1 MTAQKPPISYQVKKI
16 VVETSLLALAAA
28 FEIVSKHAPEMKAE
42 LADWEDSR
50 IFSLGVLPNGPA
62 ISLQKKGSEIHYLGK
77 GYHNPQLKILF
88 KNLDSAIL
96 PFTGQIGSH
105 IAFVQRRAI
114 LQGNVGEAM
123 QISRAMAIVQSYLM
137 PGLVFDKIFKRPPK
151 LTPAQLFLKARVM
164 AMLGPSIFMKVWK

>member
-1 MTAQKPPISYQVKKI
+1 MTAPKPPMSYQVKKT
-16 VVETSLLALAAA
+16 VVETSLQALAAA
-28 FEIVSKHAPEMKAE
+28 FEIVSQSAPEMKAE
-42 LADWEDSR
+42 LADWEDGR
-50 IFSLGVLPNGPA
+50 VFSLGVLPNGPA
-62 ISLQKKGSEIHYLGK
+62 VSLQKKGSEIRYLGK

-114 LQGNVGEAM
+114 LHGNVGEAM

-137 PGLVFDKIFKRPPK
+137 PGLVFSKIFKRPPK

-164 AMLGPSIFMKVWK
+164 VTLGLGIIKNMGK

>member
-1 MTAQKPPISYQVKKI
+1 MTAQKPPMSYQVKKM
-16 VVETSLLALAAA
+16 VVETSLQALAAA
-28 FEIVSKHAPEMKAE
+28 FEIVSQHAPEMKAE
-42 LADWEDSR
+42 LADWEEGR
-50 IFSLGVLPNGPA
+50 VLSLGVLPNGPA

-77 GYHNPQLKILF
+77 GYLNPKLKVLF

-114 LQGNVGEAM
+114 LHGNVGEAM

-137 PGLVFDKIFKRPPK
+137 PGLVFNKIFKRPPK

-164 AMLGPSIFMKVWK
+164 ATLGFGIIKNIRK

>member
-1 MTAQKPPISYQVKKI
+1 MTAQKLPVSYQAKKA

-28 FEIVSKHAPEMKAE
+28 FESVSQHAPEMKAE
-42 LADWEDSR
+42 LADWEDGR

-77 GYHNPQLKILF
+77 GYQNPTLKILF
-88 KNLDSAIL
+88 KNLDAAIL

-114 LQGNVGEAM
+114 LHGNVGEAM

-137 PGLVFDKIFKRPPK
+137 PGLVFNKIFKRPLK

-164 AMLGPSIFMKVWK
+164 ATLGLGIIKNMRK